1 MTAFDYARAA
11 ATADR
16 LIERYGQVAILRR
29 QGTPH
34 GPPQR
39 PQVSITFY
47 QIRCVRL
54 DLKVNPFKQV
64 DPAASW
70 SVKAGQERLLVRVL
84 EGVEPQIGD
93 QIMVDN
99 VATFVANQNENNFKR
114 KYTVEFPSILKPGG
128 VNVLFDLVVMS

>member
-1 MTAFDYARAA
+1 MVAFDYSRAA
-11 ATADR
+11 DTADR

-29 QGTPH
+29 QGTPN
-34 GPPQR
+34 GPPHK
-39 PQVSITFY
+39 PQVAVTFH

-54 DLKVNPFKQV
+54 DLKANPFKQV

-84 EGVEPQIGD
+84 EGIEPKIGD
-93 QIMVDN
+93 QIMMDN
-99 VATFVANQNENNFKR
+99 VATFVANQNETNFKR
-114 KYTVEFPSILKPGG
+114 QLTVEFASTLKPGG